1 MPGKRGSTMNKPLNW
16 GILGAS
22 HFALNQM
29 GPAIHQARNNR
40 LFALASS
47 SAQKAAPF
55 QDFCPD
61 LKVHLSYDDL
71 LADEAVEAVYIPLPN
86 HLHVE
91 WMKKALRAGKHVLC
105 EKPVALRADE
115 IDELIALRND
125 TGLLAAEAYM
135 IVHHPQWQRARALY
149 LDGAIGKLVHVDGV
163 FSYFNDDADNIRNR
177 PETGGGGIRDIG
189 VYTYGSARFVTGQE
203 PEKITHAHIKW
214 ENDVDV
220 FAHVLAD
227 FDGFT
232 YSAITSMRMANRQEM
247 VFHGDKGVMRL
258 NAPFNAELFA
268 EPKVTIYRPD
278 RTDLVERFPSERHY
292 VNQVENFALSV
303 RTGAEYPWS
312 LENARGTQMM
322 IDMIFE
328 ADKSA
333 S

>member
-1 MPGKRGSTMNKPLNW
+1 MSKTLNW

-29 GPAIHQARNNR
+29 GPAIHQARGVR
-40 LFALASS
+40 LVALATSS
-47 SAQKAAPF
+47 VEKAAPF
-55 QDFCPD
+55 QAFCPD

-71 LADEAVEAVYIPLPN
+71 LADETIEAVYIPLPN
-86 HLHVE
+86 HLHVD
-91 WMKKALRAGKHVLC
+91 WVKKALRAGKHVLC
-105 EKPVALRADE
+105 EKPIALQANE
-115 IDELIALRND
+115 IDELIALRDD

-149 LDGAIGKLVHVDGV
+149 QGGAIGNLVHVDGV
-163 FSYFNDDADNIRNR
+163 FSYFNDDAANIRNR

-203 PEKITHAHIKW
+203 PEKITHTHIKW

-220 FAHVLAD
+220 FAHILAD
-227 FDGFT
+227 FPGFT

-292 VNQVENFALSV
+292 VNQVENFVLSV
-303 RTGAEYPWS
+303 RTGADYPWT
-312 LENARGTQMM
+312 LENARGTQSM